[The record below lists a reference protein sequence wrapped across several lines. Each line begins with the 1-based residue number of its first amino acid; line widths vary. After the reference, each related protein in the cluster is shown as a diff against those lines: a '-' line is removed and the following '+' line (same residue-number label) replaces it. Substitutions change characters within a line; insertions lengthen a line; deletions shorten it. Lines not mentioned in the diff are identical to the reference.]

1 MQKISLS
8 ALARFI
14 TLLLQEEPQLRTL
27 FSPSKHQDPL
37 SAAAA
42 LGTACLAFGAGLA
55 AGPACA
61 QAPTPPATTGEGP
74 GPATQPPPA
83 PGTTQPGPTQVP
95 AAPAPSGTSGP
106 DASAPPAAPAA
117 PPPNYKIQY
126 NGLIDGYIQ
135 YQANNPHGTL
145 LQTATGGLYNGAYN
159 ARIKTPT
166 LQLAE
171 INVFNTPKPG
181 GFAFKTTLIAGDI
194 ADQNHVNF
202 NFQTGS
208 SVGSSGEAQLKN
220 IQQLYGSYAFAGVGG
235 GVDVGKFYTPFGYE
249 VTEANANYNYTRSL
263 DYNIVPFYHAGVRAY
278 TGSYHGLVATGYIV
292 NALFNSATEGVHS
305 ENGKRGLIGQLNY
318 TDPKGKYVAIGSYGY
333 NKDRISG
340 TGVDSKNTVGD
351 LDLTYNITANQ
362 LVAGEYTYV
371 QLKPEAGLAK
381 TTINGYAAYYRQTL
395 TPKTAFALRVSGYQQ
410 NLHTDGAKNPKP
422 FEFTGTYEY
431 KPGANFTTRLEYR
444 HDTSNIEGSYLGS
457 HDTAIGG
464 GSKKNQDLLILAGMF
479 TF

>member
-1 MQKISLS
+1 MPS
-8 ALARFI
+8 
-14 TLLLQEEPQLRTL
+14 L
-27 FSPSKHQDPL
+27 FSKHKYSYASP
-37 SAAAA
+37 AA
-42 LGTACLAFGAGLA
+42 LGAACLALCASLA
-55 AGPACA
+55 AVPACA
-61 QAPTPPATTGEGP
+61 QTPAPPATTGAGP

-83 PGTTQPGPTQVP
+83 PGTAQPGPTQAP
-95 AAPAPSGTSGP
+95 AAPAAPGTTSGTP
-106 DASAPPAAPAA
+106 APPPAAPAA

-171 INVFNTPKPG
+171 LNVFNNPKPG
-181 GFAFKTTLIAGDI
+181 GFAFKTTLIAGDV

-202 NFQTGS
+202 NYQTGS
-208 SVGSSGEAQLKN
+208 SVGSGGEAQFKN

-278 TGSYHGLVATGYIV
+278 TGSYHGLVATGYVV
-292 NALFNSATEGVHS
+292 NALYNSATEGLHS

-318 TDPKGKYVAIGSYGY
+318 TDPKGKYVAIGTYGY

-340 TGVDSKNTVGD
+340 TGIDSKDSVGD
-351 LDLTYNITANQ
+351 IDLTYNLNANQ

-371 QLKPEAGLAK
+371 QQKPQSLLAK
-381 TTINGYAAYYRQTL
+381 TTINGYAAYYHQTL

-410 NLHTDGAKNPKP
+410 SLHTDGVKNPKP

-431 KPGANFTTRLEYR
+431 KPGGNFTTRLEYR
-444 HDTSNIEGSYLGS
+444 HDTSNIESSYLGS
-457 HDTAIGG
+457 HDTALGG

>member
-1 MQKISLS
+1 LRHLSNPSKQTRGTSAS
-8 ALARFI
+8 ALSPAR
-14 TLLLQEEPQLRTL
+14 L
-27 FSPSKHQDPL
+27 
-37 SAAAA
+37 AAA
-42 LGTACLAFGAGLA
+42 LGAACFAVGTGLT
-55 AGPACA
+55 AGPAFA
-61 QAPTPPATTGEGP
+61 QTPAPPATTGAGP

-83 PGTTQPGPTQVP
+83 PGTTQPAPTQAP
-95 AAPAPSGTSGP
+95 AAPTPPGTSAPG
-106 DASAPPAAPAA
+106 ASAPPAAPAA

-126 NGLIDGYIQ
+126 NGLIDGYLQ

-145 LQTATGGLYNGAYN
+145 LQSATGGAFNGAYN

-171 INVFNTPKPG
+171 INVFNNPKPG
-181 GFAFKTTLIAGDI
+181 GFAFKTTLIAGDV
-194 ADQNHVNF
+194 ADQNAVNF
-202 NFQTGS
+202 NYQTGN
-208 SVGSSGEAQLKN
+208 SVGSGGEAQYKN
-220 IQQLYGSYAFAGVGG
+220 IQQLYGTYAFAGVGG
-235 GVDVGKFYTPFGYE
+235 GIDVGKFYTPFGYE

-263 DYNIVPFYHAGVRAY
+263 DYNIVPFYHAGIRAY

-292 NALFNSATEGVHS
+292 NALYNSATEGVHS

-333 NKDRISG
+333 NKDRLSG
-340 TGVDSKNTVGD
+340 TGIDSKNSVGD
-351 LDLTYNITANQ
+351 IDLTYNLNANQ

-371 QLKPEAGLAK
+371 QFKPEAGLAK
-381 TTINGYAAYYRQTL
+381 TTYNGYAAYYHQTL

-431 KPGANFTTRLEYR
+431 KPGGNFTTRLEYR
-444 HDTSNIEGSYLGS
+444 HDTSNIDGSYLGS
-457 HDTAIGG
+457 HDTALGG